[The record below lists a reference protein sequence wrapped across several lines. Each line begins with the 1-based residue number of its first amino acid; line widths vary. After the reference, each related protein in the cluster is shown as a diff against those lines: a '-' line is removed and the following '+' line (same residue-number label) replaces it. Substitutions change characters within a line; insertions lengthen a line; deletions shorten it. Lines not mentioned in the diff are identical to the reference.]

1 MQTQKQFAK
10 ELKETIKKLIGE
22 EYKVEIYRTE
32 KVNIEKVHALVIFN
46 SENIVS
52 PTFYIEKLYKKY
64 QQGEATIQEMAES
77 IVEVYCHNI
86 IKSIKGNGL
95 ETHFNDKEWVKE
107 RLFLQLIN
115 SSKNKGLLNDT
126 VHADYADLS
135 LMLNVMVSNDEE
147 GLYKLKV
154 TTDMCQRFGWNEKDI
169 LNYALENTMHLFPY
183 NVSTLH
189 ELLQK
194 AVNSIGIFPDMNIPK
209 VPGAPEITVLTN
221 NVCVN
226 GATAIF
232 YPGVLKEI
240 AEKRGTSLFL
250 LPSSI
255 HEFIIMEDDGICNP
269 EELKYMVQ
277 EVNGSAVPPE
287 EVLSDDIYYYGLNSG
302 ILSVFKNGK
311 LKKIAMP

>member
-46 SENIVS
+46 SEDKVS
-52 PTFYIEKLYKKY
+52 PTFYIEKFYKKY
-64 QQGEATIQEMAES
+64 QQGKATIQEMAES
-77 IVEVYCHNI
+77 IVHTYQCNTNLFRLQ
-86 IKSIKGNGL
+86 KDFNNG
-95 ETHFNDKEWVKE
+95 EWMKEH
-107 RLFLQLIN
+107 LFLQLIN
-115 SSKNKGLLNDT
+115 SSKNRKLLQNSVYMDFGEFAL
-126 VHADYADLS
+126 VLY
-135 LMLNVMVSNDEE
+135 VMVSNDEE